1 MPRPG
6 RPARTRTSPRAAWF
20 SERKKRTSALA
31 CACACSTRAR
41 CARYGCT
48 RWCAWVTTWHQHHH
62 ACAAVVRTADLSDL
76 PVHQRRAWRST
87 TVASHTPTVNVTY
100 GPASYMARSLAHV
113 HTAGVPHC
121 WRTWTTGD
129 VPSSVLRTRSY
140 TVRRVR
146 RARTRPY
153 TKIDQLRRGALASGT
168 TNLRAPRRLWSILNL
183 RVHTGSRSTN
193 SDGEVCSS
201 GTMIDQL
208 SPGGFV
214 QADAVLHAV
223 CPLCARIAVSRGEV
237 CSSGCSFVH
246 DRPTLAGSLEIGTT
260 TRRCSPSTLVDLDET
275 GAQGCARFK
284 IDQLSRG
291 AVPSGTTNP
300 SVPRR
305 SWSILNGTARGFKID
320 QNPQGAGRLVQ
331 PLVGAPC
338 ESWSILMA
346 PATQV
351 RRLQHPYGDSRR
363 LEKAI
368 ELRTLHDLPPVG

>member
-1 MPRPG
+1 MAQYDGSQPHTDRE
-6 RPARTRTSPRAAWF
+6 RDVRACVVHGAQ
-20 SERKKRTSALA
+20 SG
-31 CACACSTRAR
+31 TRAH
-41 CARYGCT
+41 GG
-48 RWCAWVTTWHQHHH
+48 
-62 ACAAVVRTADLSDL
+62 CAALLENLDDRRRTELRSPYTA
-76 PVHQRRAWRST
+76 VHGAPCT
-87 TVASHTPTVNVTY
+87 
-100 GPASYMARSLAHV
+100 
-113 HTAGVPHC
+113 
-121 WRTWTTGD
+121 
-129 VPSSVLRTRSY
+129 TRSY
-140 TVRRVR
+140 TG
-146 RARTRPY
+146 PY

-237 CSSGCSFVH
+237 CSSDCSFVH

-363 LEKAI
+363 LEEAI